1 MTFFTVHPFH
11 SFNLAVVLLIAG
23 KILTLNIDLLRRY
36 SIPEPVAGGFLCI
49 AVTGLLWALF
59 DLKVSFE
66 VGIRDFLLLVFFAG
80 IGLKSDIRTLLAGG
94 RPLVI
99 LLILATSFILLQNFA
114 GMGLAR
120 LFGMEPK
127 AGLMVGSVSL
137 TGGVGTTLAW
147 APIFAEKLGITNAL
161 ELGVAA
167 NTVGLIAACV
177 IGGPIAALLIRRG
190 GLKAEN
196 KRDLDIG
203 VPNEGRAVRM
213 DYFCILWSILALNV
227 TVLIGLALH
236 EAITAAGVTLPAF
249 VSCLVAGIVLR
260 NLLPLAPRRLV
271 RRIWPGV
278 DDALAL
284 ISDLSLGLFLIMA
297 LMGLQV
303 WELNGVL
310 LFITAALVMQILLTV
325 GFTIWVVFPAMGRDY
340 EAAVI
345 SAGFGGITLGS
356 TATAIANMTAVA
368 QQHGAAHLAFVIVP
382 LVCGFFIDIVNALI
396 ISALVG

>member
-190 GLKAEN
+190 GLQAQTQLPDRYACRRRQLRAPRPLAGADAGTGRVVVAGLDRVAAGTLGN
-196 KRDLDIG
+196 ARQAARDRGALQG
-203 VPNEGRAVRM
+203 LQAAVR
-213 DYFCILWSILALNV
+213 
-227 TVLIGLALH
+227 G
-236 EAITAAGVTLPAF
+236 AGQLR
-249 VSCLVAGIVLR
+249 AG
-260 NLLPLAPRRLV
+260 
-271 RRIWPGV
+271 
-278 DDALAL
+278 D
-284 ISDLSLGLFLIMA
+284 
-297 LMGLQV
+297 
-303 WELNGVL
+303 
-310 LFITAALVMQILLTV
+310 
-325 GFTIWVVFPAMGRDY
+325 
-340 EAAVI
+340 
-345 SAGFGGITLGS
+345 
-356 TATAIANMTAVA
+356 MT
-368 QQHGAAHLAFVIVP
+368 
-382 LVCGFFIDIVNALI
+382 
-396 ISALVG
+396 

>member
-177 IGGPIAALLIRRG
+177 IGGPIAALLEDLKDQLKSDSADLKHTGDRWGGSISAALFLREFVG
-190 GLKAEN
+190 GLPN
-196 KRDLDIG
+196 WVHCDI
-203 VPNEGRAVRM
+203 
-213 DYFCILWSILALNV
+213 
-227 TVLIGLALH
+227 
-236 EAITAAGVTLPAF
+236 AG
-249 VSCLVAGIVLR
+249 
-260 NLLPLAPRRLV
+260 
-271 RRIWPGV
+271 
-278 DDALAL
+278 
-284 ISDLSLGLFLIMA
+284 
-297 LMGLQV
+297 
-303 WELNGVL
+303 
-310 LFITAALVMQILLTV
+310 
-325 GFTIWVVFPAMGRDY
+325 PAMGDRVRGWDPKGGTGHGVLTFV
-340 EAAVI
+340 EVIDRAARSVSTLAPAAPLPQKAAAPAPAAPESAPAVKTAARKAPKGGATKGAKVAAKPAAVWL
-345 SAGFGGITLGS
+345 SDA
-356 TATAIANMTAVA
+356 
-368 QQHGAAHLAFVIVP
+368 P
-382 LVCGFFIDIVNALI
+382 E
-396 ISALVG
+396 

>member
-249 VSCLVAGIVLR
+249 VSCR
-260 NLLPLAPRRLV
+260 
-271 RRIWPGV
+271 
-278 DDALAL
+278 
-284 ISDLSLGLFLIMA
+284 
-297 LMGLQV
+297 
-303 WELNGVL
+303 
-310 LFITAALVMQILLTV
+310 
-325 GFTIWVVFPAMGRDY
+325 
-340 EAAVI
+340 
-345 SAGFGGITLGS
+345 
-356 TATAIANMTAVA
+356 AIAY
-368 QQHGAAHLAFVIVP
+368 G
-382 LVCGFFIDIVNALI
+382 
-396 ISALVG
+396 SRE

>member
-147 APIFAEKLGITNAL
+147 APIFAEKLGITN
-161 ELGVAA
+161 
-167 NTVGLIAACV
+167 TWKD
-177 IGGPIAALLIRRG
+177 R
-190 GLKAEN
+190 K
-196 KRDLDIG
+196 
-203 VPNEGRAVRM
+203 
-213 DYFCILWSILALNV
+213 S
-227 TVLIGLALH
+227 
-236 EAITAAGVTLPAF
+236 
-249 VSCLVAGIVLR
+249 
-260 NLLPLAPRRLV
+260 
-271 RRIWPGV
+271 
-278 DDALAL
+278 
-284 ISDLSLGLFLIMA
+284 
-297 LMGLQV
+297 
-303 WELNGVL
+303 
-310 LFITAALVMQILLTV
+310 
-325 GFTIWVVFPAMGRDY
+325 VV
-340 EAAVI
+340 
-345 SAGFGGITLGS
+345 
-356 TATAIANMTAVA
+356 
-368 QQHGAAHLAFVIVP
+368 
-382 LVCGFFIDIVNALI
+382 
-396 ISALVG
+396 

>member
-127 AGLMVGSVSL
+127 TGLLVGSVSL
-137 TGGVGTTLAW
+137 TGGVGTTLACRANRGLCDRRADCG
-147 APIFAEKLGITNAL
+147 APDPA
-161 ELGVAA
+161 
-167 NTVGLIAACV
+167 
-177 IGGPIAALLIRRG
+177 
-190 GLKAEN
+190 
-196 KRDLDIG
+196 
-203 VPNEGRAVRM
+203 GRAEGGKQAR
-213 DYFCILWSILALNV
+213 S
-227 TVLIGLALH
+227 GH
-236 EAITAAGVTLPAF
+236 
-249 VSCLVAGIVLR
+249 
-260 NLLPLAPRRLV
+260 RR
-271 RRIWPGV
+271 
-278 DDALAL
+278 
-284 ISDLSLGLFLIMA
+284 S
-297 LMGLQV
+297 
-303 WELNGVL
+303 E
-310 LFITAALVMQILLTV
+310 
-325 GFTIWVVFPAMGRDY
+325 
-340 EAAVI
+340 
-345 SAGFGGITLGS
+345 
-356 TATAIANMTAVA
+356 
-368 QQHGAAHLAFVIVP
+368 
-382 LVCGFFIDIVNALI
+382 
-396 ISALVG
+396 